1 MDARCGDGSTLSAN
15 DVAGLFNP
23 LIGFN
28 NPDFNRSLRA
38 DAGAV
43 FLSAVFISAVLF
55 TGGASGCED
64 LFRVF
69 AQA

>member
-1 MDARCGDGSTLSAN
+1 MDARCGGGSTLSAN
-15 DVAGLFNP
+15 GVAGLFKP

-28 NPDFNRSLRA
+28 NPDINRLLRA

-43 FLSAVFISAVLF
+43 LLSAVFISAVVF
-55 TGGASGCED
+55 TGGGSGCED